1 VQNKALLLKNLHK
14 FYNKHDIP
22 WVNLVWNSYYSNGNL
37 PGRRF
42 EGSFWWKAHLKLI
55 DTYKAMARCNIG
67 DGKSAMFWTDLWE
80 NECLHHKFPH
90 LVTFAKGTNDS
101 VHDFLHQDYLQ
112 DAFNLPLSQQ
122 AYVEFIELE
131 NICNQVQTRIQQGEI
146 DSWSYIWGSGQFSSQ
161 KAYKV
166 MMGYQPAPPHFSWIW
181 NSSCQ
186 AKHKFFFWLL
196 LHDRLNTRN
205 LLGRKNFQLQSYVC
219 TVDNCNHEETLAH
232 LFWACPFSAACWD
245 EICPARHGNLSTF
258 ETIIDMRSKLNLP
271 FSMEIIM
278 ISAWSIWITRNN
290 AIFNNQR
297 HDLRFWRFT
306 FRQEI
311 SLLKYRIKKK
321 HANTFKEWLQS
332 QV

>member
-1 VQNKALLLKNLHK
+1 
-14 FYNKHDIP
+14 
-22 WVNLVWNSYYSNGNL
+22 
-37 PGRRF
+37 
-42 EGSFWWKAHLKLI
+42 
-55 DTYKAMARCNIG
+55 MARCNIG
-67 DGKSAMFWTDLWE
+67 DGKSALFWTNLWE
-80 NECLHHKFPH
+80 NDCLHHKFPH

-101 VHDFLHQDYLQ
+101 VHDFLHQDFLQ

-122 AYVEFIELE
+122 ASVEFIELE
-131 NICNQVQTRIQQGEI
+131 NICNQVQNRIQQGEM
-146 DSWSYIWGSGQFSSQ
+146 DSWSYIWGNGKFSSQ

-166 MMGYQPAPPHFSWIW
+166 MMGFQPAPPHFSWIW

-205 LLGRKNFQLQSYVC
+205 LLGRKNFQLQSYVY

-245 EICPARHGNLSTF
+245 EICPARNRNLSTF
-258 ETIIDMRSKLNLP
+258 ETIIDMRSKLKLP
-271 FSMEIIM
+271 FSMDIIM

-297 HDLRFWRFT
+297 HDLQSWRVS
-306 FRQEI
+306 FRHEI

-321 HANTFKEWLQS
+321 HAETFKEWLQS